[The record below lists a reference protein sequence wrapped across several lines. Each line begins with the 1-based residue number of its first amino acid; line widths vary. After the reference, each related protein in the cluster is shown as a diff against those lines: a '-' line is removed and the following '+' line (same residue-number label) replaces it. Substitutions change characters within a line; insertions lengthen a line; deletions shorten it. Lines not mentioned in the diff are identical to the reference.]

1 MGPFRKK
8 PDPFSA
14 YGDSGVFRSIRT
26 RGRKHMRHWWQWA
39 LLGFFLLITVG
50 AGYGTYRYYETQG
63 NIQNPDIEVDERG
76 EELTPFNALLVG
88 SDSRAGLSVEEQF
101 ELGAGAVSGER
112 ADTLILAHIDP
123 GESRVTMV
131 QFPRDL
137 YVPIAGAEEDRIN
150 SALARGP
157 NQLVRTVKALT
168 GLEINQYLQV
178 NIAGFRDLVN
188 AIGGVEICITEPIP
202 FDPNTGIEV
211 DEDELP
217 LVEFDGER
225 ALRFVR
231 SRRFPT
237 GDFERIR
244 NQQKFLAAA
253 IDKVTSISTVL
264 SPGKIN
270 RLLTVAGDNVETD
283 RHTTILGLKDLANDL
298 RHFDPEH
305 YEAYTVPNLGTAR
318 VGGAS
323 VVLPDMPA
331 IELMFE
337 AIAGNESPAE
347 ADGVPSVA
355 PSTIRVAVYNGTS
368 EEGLAAST
376 AARLK
381 RDTNVGDGGVQVVD
395 RANAVRSNFRQ
406 TIIRYRPAAEAM
418 AEVIAASM
426 PNAELREGGTRG
438 GVDIAVV
445 VGRRGARTTELVQ
458 ILPIPI
464 PPPGDLPAE
473 CR

>member
-1 MGPFRKK
+1 MRPFKKK
-8 PDPFSA
+8 PEPFSA

-39 LLGFFLLITVG
+39 LLGFFLLITAT
-50 AGYGTYRYYETQG
+50 AGYATYRYYETQG
-63 NIQNPDIEVDERG
+63 DIQNPDIEVDERG
-76 EELTPFNALLVG
+76 EELAPFNAMLVG
-88 SDSRAGLSVEEQF
+88 SDSRAGLTEEEQF
-101 ELGAGAVSGER
+101 ELGAGAVGGAR

-123 GESRVTMV
+123 GESKVTMV

-137 YVPIAGAEEDRIN
+137 YVPIAGGGDDRIN
-150 SALARGP
+150 SALAGGP

-211 DEDELP
+211 AEDELG
-217 LVEFDGER
+217 LVKFDGER

-264 SPGKIN
+264 SPGRIN
-270 RLLTVAGDNVETD
+270 KLLDVAGDNVATD

-318 VGGAS
+318 IDGAS

-331 IELMFE
+331 INLMFG
-337 AIAGNESPAE
+337 AIDGNESPAE
-347 ADGVPSVA
+347 ADGVPSIA
-355 PSTIRVAVYNGTS
+355 PSTIRVAVYNGTT
-368 EEGLAAST
+368 EEGLAATT

-381 RDTNVGDGGVQVVD
+381 RDTNVGDGGVRVVE
-395 RANAVRSNFRQ
+395 RANALRSNYRQ
-406 TIIRYRPAAEAM
+406 TVIRYEPSAEAM
-418 AEVIAASM
+418 AAVIAAAM
-426 PNAELREGGTRG
+426 PNAELKEGNTRRD
-438 GVDIAVV
+438 VDVAVI
-445 VGRRGARTTELVQ
+445 VGRRGGRTAELIQ

>member
-1 MGPFRKK
+1 
-8 PDPFSA
+8 
-14 YGDSGVFRSIRT
+14 V
-26 RGRKHMRHWWQWA
+26 GRR
-39 LLGFFLLITVG
+39 I
-50 AGYGTYRYYETQG
+50 
-63 NIQNPDIEVDERG
+63 
-76 EELTPFNALLVG
+76 G
-88 SDSRAGLSVEEQF
+88 S
-101 ELGAGAVSGER
+101 
-112 ADTLILAHIDP
+112 
-123 GESRVTMV
+123 
-131 QFPRDL
+131 
-137 YVPIAGAEEDRIN
+137 
-150 SALARGP
+150 
-157 NQLVRTVKALT
+157 LT

-211 DEDELP
+211 DEDELG
-217 LVEFDGER
+217 LVEFNGER

-331 IELMFE
+331 LELMFE

-368 EEGLAAST
+368 KEGLAAST

-395 RANAVRSNFRQ
+395 SANAVRSNFRQ
-406 TIIRYRPAAEAM
+406 TIIRYRPAAGAM
-418 AEVIAASM
+418 AEVIAAAM
-426 PNAELREGGTRG
+426 PNAELEEGSTLR
-438 GVDIAVV
+438 GVDVAVV
-445 VGRRGARTTELVQ
+445 VGRRGGRTIELVQ

>member
-1 MGPFRKK
+1 MGLFRKK

-14 YGDSGVFRSIRT
+14 YSDSGLFRSIRT

-39 LLGFFLLITVG
+39 LLGFFLLITAG

-63 NIQNPDIEVDERG
+63 NIQNRDIEVAERDDD
-76 EELTPFNALLVG
+76 LAPFNALLVG
-88 SDSRAGLSVEEQF
+88 SDSRAGLTQEEQF
-101 ELGAGAVSGER
+101 ELGAGAVGGER

-123 GESRVTMV
+123 GDSTVTMV

-137 YVPIAGAEEDRIN
+137 YVPIAGGGEDRIN
-150 SALARGP
+150 VALAGGP
-157 NQLVRTVKALT
+157 NQLVRTVRALT

-202 FDPNTGIEV
+202 FDRNTGIEV
-211 DEDELP
+211 TEDELG
-217 LVEFDGER
+217 LVEFNGER

-231 SRRFPT
+231 ARNFPT

-253 IDKVTSISTVL
+253 IDKVTSISTLL

-270 RLLTVAGDNVETD
+270 KLLDAAGDNVATD
-283 RHTTILGLKDLANDL
+283 RHTTIFGLKDLANDL
-298 RHFDPEH
+298 RHFDPER

-318 VGGAS
+318 VDGAS
-323 VVLPDMPA
+323 VVLPDMAA
-331 IELMFE
+331 INLMFE

-347 ADGVPSVA
+347 ADGIPSIA
-355 PSTIRVAVYNGTS
+355 PSTIRVAVYNGTT
-368 EEGLAAST
+368 EEGLAAAT

-381 RDTNVGDGGVQVVD
+381 RDTNVGDGGVRVVD
-395 RANAVRSNFRQ
+395 RANALRSNYRQ
-406 TIIRYRPAAEAM
+406 TVIRYEASAEAM
-418 AEVIAASM
+418 AEVIAAAM
-426 PNAELREGGTRG
+426 PSAELKEGNTRSD
-438 GVDIAVV
+438 VDVAVV

-464 PPPGDLPAE
+464 PPPGDLPPE